1 MNIPKQLV
9 FLDVSEIPMPNI
21 LKRFASSKDAT
32 KNKVALKR
40 SVHQQDD
47 GTIYAICA
55 TGTSTKDSLL
65 SWIRLL
71 EVNGNPNLARTPV
84 LFRFV
89 SKVEDQLPAVVS

>member
-1 MNIPKQLV
+1 MPLPK
-9 FLDVSEIPMPNI
+9 I
-21 LKRFASSKDAT
+21 LQRFAPPTENK

-65 SWIRLL
+65 SWVRLL
-71 EVNGNPNLARTPV
+71 EANGNPNLGKLPV
-84 LFRFV
+84 LFKFESQV
-89 SKVEDQLPAVVS
+89 DDQLPAVVE